1 MLRGQVGL
9 DADIL
14 EWIELVVNLDE
25 GCFVEAIAPALVVA
39 QRAGENGIGIAEERL
54 AVGGEDFEKLQRG
67 AVGGEV
73 ELNFAR
79 RYDAPQI
86 DFDPPV
92 LYASGRIG
100 SPVGRRIAVDQL
112 EGVAGVGAHFADAA
126 AGKVK
131 GVGDGVDI
139 AADKRGFE
147 RTACDLDGVARQ
159 LPLAPVV
166 RRRDAK
172 LVARERRG
180 EH

>member
-54 AVGGEDFEKLQRG
+54 AVGGKDFEKLQRG

-86 DFDPPV
+86 DFDPT
-92 LYASGRIG
+92 
-100 SPVGRRIAVDQL
+100 SPLR
-112 EGVAGVGAHFADAA
+112 
-126 AGKVK
+126 
-131 GVGDGVDI
+131 
-139 AADKRGFE
+139 
-147 RTACDLDGVARQ
+147 
-159 LPLAPVV
+159 
-166 RRRDAK
+166 
-172 LVARERRG
+172 
-180 EH
+180 